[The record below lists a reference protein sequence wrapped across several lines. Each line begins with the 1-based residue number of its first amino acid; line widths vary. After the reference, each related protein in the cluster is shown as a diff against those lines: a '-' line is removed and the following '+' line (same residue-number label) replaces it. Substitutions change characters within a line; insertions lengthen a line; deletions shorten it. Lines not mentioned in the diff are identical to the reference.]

1 MFRGNSAW
9 RENKHFRK
17 KNLNVDNIWKNH
29 EEFIKSSKLILK
41 AQQRFKSEK
50 HNVFTLT
57 KEINKTVLTSNDDK
71 GIQSMNS
78 IETYSY
84 VKIKDLVCKQ
94 EEVKYNNIIKQHK
107 ND

>member
-1 MFRGNSAW
+1 M
-9 RENKHFRK
+9 
-17 KNLNVDNIWKNH
+17 
-29 EEFIKSSKLILK
+29 
-41 AQQRFKSEK
+41 
-50 HNVFTLT
+50 
-57 KEINKTVLTSNDDK
+57 LTSNDDK

-94 EEVKYNNIIKQHK
+94 EDVKCNNIIKQHK